1 MKKTVIASLIGTVL
15 MGAAVSANAAIEQ
28 NQLTIWLNG
37 DKGYNG
43 LAKIAEEFTKATGIK
58 VTVAHPDQ
66 VEEKF
71 MQTAATQDGPDII
84 MWAHD
89 RFGEWAKAGLLAPL
103 NPSKEEKAKFADFA
117 WDAVTADGKIVGYP
131 VAIEAVGLICN
142 NKLVPTPPENFEDFK
157 KLDEELQKKD
167 KDTHAILWDYNT
179 PYFSYPIVAADGGY
193 AFKRTETG
201 YDVKDTGVANDGAK
215 AGVNWIVDMIKTG
228 HMAKGADFGVME
240 AQFAKGKLGCII
252 NGPWAWAN
260 YDKAKIDFSVNALP
274 ALNGKPAKPFVGVL
288 SAGVNAASPNKE
300 LAVEF
305 LEKYFLTD
313 KGLKAMND
321 DKQIGVSALNSFE
334 KQLARNP
341 RIAATMDNAMN
352 GEPMP
357 NVPEM
362 SRFWSSFQ
370 TALQNA
376 TSGRQSVNDA
386 LEQAA
391 KRIVADK

>member
-1 MKKTVIASLIGTVL
+1 MKKTVIASLIGTL
-15 MGAAVSANAAIEQ
+15 LAGAASTAYAAIEEG
-28 NQLTIWLNG
+28 QLTIWVNG

-43 LAKIAEEFTKATGIK
+43 LAKVAEEFTKDTGVK

-66 VEEKF
+66 VEVKF

-89 RFGEWAKAGLLAPL
+89 RFGEWAKAGLLATL
-103 NPSKEEKAKFADFA
+103 TPSNEEKAKFADFA

-131 VAIEAVGLICN
+131 VAIESVGLICN
-142 NKLVPTPPENFEDFK
+142 KKLVPNVPENFEDFA
-157 KLDEELQKKD
+157 KLDDELQKQGA
-167 KDTHAILWDYNT
+167 HAILWDYNT

-193 AFKRTETG
+193 AFKRTEGG
-201 YDVKDTGVANDGAK
+201 YDIKNTGVANEGAK
-215 AGVNWIVDMIKTG
+215 TGVNYIVKMINEG
-228 HMAKGADFGVME
+228 HIAKGADYGVME
-240 AQFAKGKLGCII
+240 AQFSQGKLGCLI
-252 NGPWAWAN
+252 NGPWSWGN
-260 YDKAKIDFSVNALP
+260 YDKAKIDFTVSALP
-274 ALNGKPAKPFVGVL
+274 SLNGKPAKPFVGVL
-288 SAGVNAASPNKE
+288 AAGVNAASPNKE

-305 LEKYFLTD
+305 IEKYFLTD

-321 DKQIGVSALNSFE
+321 DKPIGVSALNSFE

-376 TSGRQSVNDA
+376 TSGRQSVDDA
-386 LEQAA
+386 LETAA
-391 KRIVADK
+391 KRIVAAE